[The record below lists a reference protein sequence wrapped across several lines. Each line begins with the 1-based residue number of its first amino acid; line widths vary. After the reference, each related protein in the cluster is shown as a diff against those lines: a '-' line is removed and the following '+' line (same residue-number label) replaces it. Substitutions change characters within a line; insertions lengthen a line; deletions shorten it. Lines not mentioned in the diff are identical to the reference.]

1 MELGR
6 IKKKQD
12 DQRQTKLSSNNA
24 SKANNSS
31 GGNKTSGTSSRSAVR
46 DSIFYQD
53 DRNMSVSE
61 AFSTLTKNSL
71 FSKDSVGSY
80 RNRMEKAVTNLQ
92 KNESW
97 TVSMDTDG
105 DGEYEDVKLLDAI
118 ASSFDSELDLYIQ
131 DKVEQIMRKYGS
143 CSKQYLSQKALDEL
157 KSYGIVVESVGGSDK
172 NCNRVYSF
180 SLVDSDGNVLTDA
193 NGKKGSIIFGDCL
206 IPDGYAQG
214 AEVQLASILD
224 CMGYDCITK
233 ADFIGREDEYQEVLL
248 QIQENINNGLYEG
261 QGNTG
266 SIYGNIKD
274 IMKSVSDL
282 WGGHGSVPG
291 GSPDT
296 GSDAGQETVDEQTE
310 KTKQTSEYM
319 KKLNKE
325 ISKYKDEHGE
335 EPTGAALRMIESSVQ
350 RELGLSNAEVLELK

>member
-1 MELGR
+1 MDISRLKR
-6 IKKKQD
+6 KQND
-12 DQRQTKLSSNNA
+12 TQQAQSST
-24 SKANNSS
+24 NNSS
-31 GGNKTSGTSSRSAVR
+31 SKTTGSASKTSSNTSVRSS
-46 DSIFYQD
+46 DFYSD
-53 DRNMSVSE
+53 NNKMSVSN
-61 AFSTLTKNSL
+61 AFSTLKNSSL
-71 FSKDSVGSY
+71 FANDNICGY
-80 RNRMEKAVTNLQ
+80 RERMEKAITRLQ
-92 KNESW
+92 SNEAW
-97 TVSMDTDG
+97 TVSMDSDG

-118 ASSFDSELDLYIQ
+118 AGSFDSELDLYIQ

-172 NCNRVYSF
+172 NSNRVYSF

-233 ADFIGREDEYQEVLL
+233 ADFVGRESEYNDVLK
-248 QIQENINNGLYEG
+248 QIEENIQNGLYEG
-261 QGNTG
+261 DGDTS

-274 IMKSVSDL
+274 IVKSVSDL

-291 GSPDT
+291 GT
-296 GSDAGQETVDEQTE
+296 GVFDENGNE
-310 KTKQTSEYM
+310 IKEGLESEIEEN
-319 KKLNKE
+319 KKLNEYSKKVQKE
-325 ISKYKDEHGE
+325 IAKYREEYGE
-335 EPTGAALRMIESSVQ
+335 EPTGAALRKIENSVM
-350 RELGLSNAEVLELK
+350 RELGLSNSDVSSFV

>member
-6 IKKKQD
+6 VKKRQD
-12 DQRQTKLSSNNA
+12 DQGQTQSSSNNA
-24 SKANNSS
+24 SRTNNSS

-46 DSIFYQD
+46 NSIFYQD
-53 DRNMSVSE
+53 DRNMSVTQ
-61 AFSTLTKNSL
+61 AFSTLLGNRL
-71 FSKDSVGSY
+71 FSGDSVGDY
-80 RNRMEKAVTNLQ
+80 RSRMENAILNLQ
-92 KNESW
+92 KNEAW

-105 DGEYEDVKLLDAI
+105 NGEYEDVKLLDAI
-118 ASSFDSELDLYIQ
+118 ADSFDSELDLYIQ
-131 DKVEQIMRKYGS
+131 DKVEQIIRKYGG
-143 CSKQYLSQKALDEL
+143 CSKKYLSESALAEL
-157 KSYGIVVESVGGSDK
+157 KKYGIVVESVGGSDK

-233 ADFIGREDEYQEVLL
+233 ADFIGREYEYQEVLL

-261 QGNTG
+261 QGST
-266 SIYGNIKD
+266 SDIYGNIKD
-274 IMKSVSDL
+274 ILKSVSDL
-282 WGGHGSVPG
+282 WGGNGAVPG
-291 GSPDT
+291 GSPDA
-296 GSDAGQETVDEQTE
+296 GGNGGQEVVDEQTE
-310 KTKQTSEYM
+310 KTKQTSEYI

-325 ISKYKDEHGE
+325 IAKYKDEHGE

-350 RELGLSNAEVLELK
+350 RELGLSNADVLELK